1 VLFQSVEDAVKFIKF
16 SASVVFFCLCF
27 SLTAISGDSAAIVN
41 KVASK
46 KAAVAGC
53 ALKSVSCETAK
64 QAPAPAVTQKPSP
77 DTLVIIARL
86 IEIPGKFPPNDLY
99 NYLYVMKYRVVK
111 VVKGVFTGEEILV
124 AHYNPLIQ
132 RPRIKDRMR
141 PFVAGNVA
149 KFETGDKHRLV
160 LITPLTRVIED
171 RVEDEY
177 ADSDL
182 DKYYAL
188 KADVAQ

>member
-1 VLFQSVEDAVKFIKF
+1 MKIVHLSALILLFS
-16 SASVVFFCLCF
+16 LCF
-27 SLTAISGDSAAIVN
+27 SITALCGDINTAV
-41 KVASK
+41 SK
-46 KAAVAGC
+46 KKTATANCSVKAV
-53 ALKSVSCETAK
+53 LPDTAK
-64 QAPAPAVTQKPSP
+64 QTTAATVSGKPSQ

-99 NYLYVMKYRVVK
+99 SYLYIMKYRVLK
-111 VVKGVFTGEEILV
+111 VIKGAYHGEEILV
-124 AHYNPLIQ
+124 AHYNPRIPRPQIQ
-132 RPRIKDRMR
+132 SKDLMR
-141 PFVAGNVA
+141 PFVAGNVM

-177 ADSDL
+177 SDSEL

-188 KADVAQ
+188 KADVAP

>member
-1 VLFQSVEDAVKFIKF
+1 MEDAVRMLRLFSCAMGFSLFFSTAAWCGDSTVSANKATLKKA
-16 SASVVFFCLCF
+16 SAS
-27 SLTAISGDSAAIVN
+27 
-41 KVASK
+41 
-46 KAAVAGC
+46 GC
-53 ALKSVSCETAK
+53 AIKAVSTEKEK
-64 QAPAPAVTQKPSP
+64 QAPTPAAAHNPSQ

-99 NYLYVMKYRVVK
+99 NYLYIMKYRVVK
-111 VVKGVFTGEEILV
+111 VVKGAYKGEEILV
-124 AHYNPLIQ
+124 AHYNPRIP
-132 RPRIKDRMR
+132 RPQIKDRMR

-177 ADSDL
+177 ADLDL

>member
-1 VLFQSVEDAVKFIKF
+1 MEVSVRTLKLFAC
-16 SASVVFFCLCF
+16 ALCF
-27 SLTAISGDSAAIVN
+27 FLLLSMAAWCGDSAAIVN
-41 KVASK
+41 KAASK

-53 ALKSVSCETAK
+53 AAIKSVSCETAK
-64 QAPAPAVTQKPSP
+64 HAPVPAAAHNPSQ
-77 DTLVIIARL
+77 DTLVIVGRL

-99 NYLYVMKYRVVK
+99 NYLYIMKYRVVK
-111 VVKGVFTGEEILV
+111 VVKGVYAGEEILV
-124 AHYNPLIQ
+124 AHYNPRI
-132 RPRIKDRMR
+132 PRSQIKDRMR
-141 PFVAGNVA
+141 PFVAGNVV

-160 LITPLTRVIED
+160 LITPLTKVIED